1 MGAFDP
7 NLLHFGVF
15 SPKSLAEDGVYME
28 QINDLNEYVLN
39 ETGRIF
45 YGTEEQIA
53 ERSWNYGQVP
63 KNPKFT
69 PKMGGGGGGDPK
81 CGDLTPKCEGL
92 APKCES
98 LAPKFEEMDP
108 KMWRFDPKI

>member
-63 KNPKFT
+63 KNPKIT
-69 PKMGGGGGGDPK
+69 PKMGGGGRRG
-81 CGDLTPKCEGL
+81 
-92 APKCES
+92 
-98 LAPKFEEMDP
+98 P
-108 KMWRFDPKI
+108 KMWRFDPKM

>member
-1 MGAFDP
+1 
-7 NLLHFGVF
+7 
-15 SPKSLAEDGVYME
+15 ME

-69 PKMGGGGGGDPK
+69 PKMGGGGRRGPK
-81 CGDLTPKCEGL
+81 MWR
-92 APKCES
+92 
-98 LAPKFEEMDP
+98 FDP
-108 KMWRFDPKI
+108 KMWRFDPKMWGNLTPKFEGFTPKFQGLAPKFEEMGPKMWRFDPKI